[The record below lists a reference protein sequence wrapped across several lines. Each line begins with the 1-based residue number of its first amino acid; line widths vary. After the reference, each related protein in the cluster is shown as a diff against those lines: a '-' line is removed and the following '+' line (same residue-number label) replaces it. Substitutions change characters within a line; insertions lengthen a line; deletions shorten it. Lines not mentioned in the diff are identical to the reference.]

1 MVKELLR
8 RSLTSKQAT
17 WAKSNKNKASV
28 HVSRD
33 TVPRNI
39 FRQSEEC
46 HARFSHSP
54 AKLPRHSRFS
64 RNFSWSR
71 ILSSR
76 ANTPS
81 TPDILPLPLS
91 SFFTFPRFDRERLQ
105 RIDGRGADAF
115 TALPRRHR
123 TDRARPTTSV
133 PRSRRKF
140 FHCVLLLFPFSM
152 LSRSHRWS
160 SLVSKLARWT
170 WPRRF
175 VSRQILHLPTDF
187 LIFRPSILRTD
198 QSFNNF
204 TIMRIWNIFDFYRY
218 AKKEFVH
225 SYFFFSF
232 SFFNE
237 TFHHYF
243 TAKFFVAIFRKVK
256 VVLMQYEI
264 SYIWI

>member
-17 WAKSNKNKASV
+17 WARSNKNKASV

-76 ANTPS
+76 AFHTRYS
-81 TPDILPLPLS
+81 FLFPLS
-91 SFFTFPRFDRERLQ
+91 SRSLDSIERLQ

-115 TALPRRHR
+115 TALPRRQR

-170 WPRRF
+170 WPRRS
-175 VSRQILHLPTDF
+175 VPRQILHRFPNIFVPRFYDQISL
-187 LIFRPSILRTD
+187 LII
-198 QSFNNF
+198 F
-204 TIMRIWNIFDFYRY
+204 TIMRIWNCSDFYI
-218 AKKEFVH
+218 AKNEFVH
-225 SYFFFSF
+225 SFFLFF
-232 SFFNE
+232 FFNE
-237 TFHHYF
+237 TFHYHF
-243 TAKFFVAIFRKVK
+243 TAKFFVAIFRKSESGVNAIRNFIYLDLI
-256 VVLMQYEI
+256 VN
-264 SYIWI
+264 